1 MQAVW
6 TTIFILTCDKLQAMM
21 HAKLIHFAVDF
32 FVQDFFRILYLFVH
46 SLFHLQVVPCLP
58 NASLHKVSIMV
69 DKHRSSI
76 TEQLLQSQCV
86 ILLILLT
93 DSWNNRLGNGLY
105 SLLI

>member
-21 HAKLIHFAVDF
+21 RAMLNHFAID
-32 FVQDFFRILYLFVH
+32 QDFFRILYLFVH

-69 DKHRSSI
+69 DNHRSSI
-76 TEQLLQSQCV
+76 TK
-86 ILLILLT
+86 
-93 DSWNNRLGNGLY
+93 RLY
-105 SLLI
+105 CKVSV